1 MLNEYYGKT
10 LKQNTFAFIF
20 FIYILYTSVFLL
32 LIMFFSC
39 ISLSS
44 LSYIQRFLSRR
55 KLVKTLLHTQLKQTN
70 LKNGLYISTE
80 IPKEGFND
88 AVFQH
93 FLDELKHCN
102 SDMQM
107 D

>member
-1 MLNEYYGKT
+1 MLNEYYAKT
-10 LKQNTFAFIF
+10 FKTKYICFYF
-20 FIYILYTSVFLL
+20 FMYILYTSVFLL

-39 ISLSS
+39 ISISS

-70 LKNGLYISTE
+70 LKNEHYISTE

-88 AVFQH
+88 TVFQH